1 MRLVLIILAFIV
13 LLALILVWLGVIT
26 IPQSGGGVQ
35 VNPVE
40 VKMETR
46 NVQVQVP
53 VVGTANPQPANVAQ
67 PAPAQPAPAQR

>member
-1 MRLVLIILAFIV
+1 MRPILLILAFVV
-13 LLALILVWLGVIT
+13 LIAAVLVWIGVINM
-26 IPQSGGGVQ
+26 SGTNGRVQ

-53 VVGTANPQPANVAQ
+53 VVGAAQPNPPANGT
-67 PAPAQPAPAQR
+67 QPAPAQR